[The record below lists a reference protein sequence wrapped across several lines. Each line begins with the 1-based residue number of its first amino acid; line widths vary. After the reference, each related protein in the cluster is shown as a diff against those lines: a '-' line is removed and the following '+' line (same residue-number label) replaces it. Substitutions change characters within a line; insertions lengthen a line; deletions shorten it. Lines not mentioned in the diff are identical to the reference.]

1 MYVPP
6 LHPISFL
13 PRFSVGQLTSC
24 DAITGSGLCTLE
36 NPSFVYLLIASKI
49 PPMRLVK
56 ANIIAL

>member
-24 DAITGSGLCTLE
+24 DAITGSTLE
-36 NPSFVYLLIASKI
+36 NPSFVYLLIAGKI

-56 ANIIAL
+56 AKIIAL